1 MVDGT
6 AVQEE
11 GFMEEYYLITFES
24 THAAISTEK
33 LLKPAEV
40 TIMPVPR
47 FISASCGISVRISP
61 EKRDAAEDI
70 FREKSV
76 LKPEEYAYYHIR
88 NDKSS
93 GNVRCDKIGMDKDGT
108 MIIFDLD
115 GTLWDSS
122 ANVAAS
128 WNVVLERETDS
139 GKVLTARDI
148 SSNMGKTMTEI
159 ADVHFSWLPEK
170 ERYELAHKCEVF
182 ENGYI
187 TEHGGDLYEGVEDT
201 LAGLKQRG
209 VRMSVVS
216 NCQEGYVKAFLDS
229 MDMWKYFEDYEEWG
243 RTFLSKAENIRLM
256 MERNGI
262 GKAVYV
268 GDIQKDSDAAH
279 EAGIPCI
286 WAAYGFGKISDAIA
300 VIDSFDALP
309 GVLEELGYI
318 GK

>member
-1 MVDGT
+1 
-6 AVQEE
+6 
-11 GFMEEYYLITFES
+11 MEEYYLITFES

-47 FISASCGISVRISP
+47 FISASCGISVRIRP
-61 EKRDAAEDI
+61 DRRDDAEGI

-88 NDKSS
+88 NDRSS
-93 GNVRCDKIGMDKDGT
+93 GNVRCDRISMDKDGT

-128 WNVVLERETDS
+128 WNIVIERETDS
-139 GKVLTARDI
+139 GLQLSAEDI
-148 SSNMGKTMTEI
+148 AGCMGMTMDDI
-159 ADVHFSWLPEK
+159 ADHHFGFLPEK
-170 ERYELAHKCEVF
+170 ERAALARSCEAF

-187 TEHGGDLYEGVEDT
+187 TEHGGDLYEGVEET
-201 LAGLKQRG
+201 LAGLKERG
-209 VRMSVVS
+209 VQMSVVS

-229 MDMWKYFEDYEEWG
+229 MDMWKYFGDYEEWG
-243 RTFLSKAENIRLM
+243 RTFLSKAENIKLV

-279 EAGIPCI
+279 GAGIPCI
-286 WAAYGFGKISDAIA
+286 WASYGFGEINDAIA
-300 VIDSFDALP
+300 RLNSFDELP

-318 GK
+318 G